1 METADY
7 GVLHAK
13 RIMAVI
19 NLIAANGKMVCALP
33 MEKVSALWSH
43 ALAMRC
49 TALRSPV
56 CILAMCACVCAC
68 VCLCVYSLLANTS
81 PASGCGSA

>member
-19 NLIAANGKMVCALP
+19 NLIAANGKMVCALL
-33 MEKVSALWSH
+33 MEKVSALWSRAFAVRH
-43 ALAMRC
+43 VTRVHSSHV
-49 TALRSPV
+49 RVRV
-56 CILAMCACVCAC
+56 CVSVRLF
-68 VCLCVYSLLANTS
+68 
-81 PASGCGSA
+81 PAG

>member
-19 NLIAANGKMVCALP
+19 NLIAANGKMVRALP
-33 MEKVSALWSH
+33 MEKVSALVAARVRY
-43 ALAMRC
+43 ALHN
-49 TALRSPV
+49 PPY
-56 CILAMCACVCAC
+56 ACVHSSRARAS
-68 VCLCVYSLLANTS
+68 LCVYSLLVNTS
-81 PASGCGSA
+81 PA